1 MLFKKRSL
9 WIVLA
14 ENTPD
19 SVIISTLSETIHKDR
34 FYFLSLWIVFSI
46 FMDRFFYLYGS
57 FFFEFKDKNITRRFN
72 YELIYLSIQFLI
84 SCIDFLFK
92 FLKT

>member
-19 SVIISTLSETIHKDR
+19 SVEIITLSETIHKDR

-46 FMDRFFYLYGS
+46 FMDHRFKLRNMQNYHRNKYS
-57 FFFEFKDKNITRRFN
+57 RYIT
-72 YELIYLSIQFLI
+72 Y
-84 SCIDFLFK
+84 
-92 FLKT
+92 T